1 MEQLGKLAF
10 NYDAVWCVLS
20 GLSALNMLSLQSVGE
35 VSHLPRI
42 VLDFGAFVGLV
53 EVVVC
58 FMVVVGF
65 PELVMD
71 FMTVVFLLGVAV
83 ICSNLGS
90 CWSSCGFYRNC
101 VSSWSNCGFYGC

>member
-1 MEQLGKLAF
+1 M
-10 NYDAVWCVLS
+10 
-20 GLSALNMLSLQSVGE
+20 GE

-53 EVVVC
+53 EVVV
-58 FMVVVGF
+58 GF
-65 PELVMD
+65 LELAMD

-90 CWSSCGFYRNC
+90 CWRSCGFYRNC